1 MPDTRVDQSQEVR
14 NDTASEVTD
23 TPVDPRS
30 QTSEKNKATRLT
42 GRRLL
47 PPRLVGKMSTEYTE
61 GARPG

>member
-1 MPDTRVDQSQEVR
+1 MLDSDVTTTLPDTRVDQSQEVR
-14 NDTASEVTD
+14 NDTASETD

-47 PPRLVGKMSTEYTE
+47 PPRLVGKMSTK
-61 GARPG
+61 